1 MVALVKRKG
10 EKHYT
15 EYAGDFACSAG
26 VPIFT
31 TYFFLGEIIGFS
43 PEMIERMK
51 GYAKFYAYTRIVA
64 NTDIDLKQF
73 VGNNE

>member
-1 MVALVKRKG
+1 
-10 EKHYT
+10 
-15 EYAGDFACSAG
+15 
-26 VPIFT
+26 
-31 TYFFLGEIIGFS
+31 
-43 PEMIERMK
+43 MIERMK